1 MRPRGGI
8 IGATVQPAATAI
20 NSAASGV
27 CTLREAEAF
36 NRAGTWPS
44 PPTPPGVPTA
54 LSGTSGNAQ
63 VSLTWTAPA
72 SNGGVSITD
81 YSVQYSSDSGST
93 WTTFSRTAS
102 ATASQIV
109 TGLTNGT
116 AYVFRVAA
124 INGVVTGQYTAA
136 SSSVTPSATFLTVS
150 PASGTSDVGTA
161 YSWSGDGTAASP
173 LETSDPAAPNGI
185 NWGFNRGANTY
196 RLWTFTCGVT
206 GTLTVEFGGRDNDG
220 AEIPSFVRYVR
231 NGTLSTTFAAIQT
244 FFGTHGAR
252 RTLTVTAG
260 DVIALSATTGNSSSS
275 AGDWTDYGGYS
286 RGKFRLW
293 IS

>member
-8 IGATVQPAATAI
+8 IGATVQPTTT
-20 NSAASGV
+20 AASGMW
-27 CTLREAEAF
+27 TLREAEALT
-36 NRAGTWPS
+36 RAGTWPTA
-44 PPTPPGVPTA
+44 PTPPGVPTA
-54 LSGTSGNAQ
+54 LSGSSGNAQ

-72 SNGGVSITD
+72 SNGGLSITN
-81 YSVQYSSDSGST
+81 YSVQYSSNSGST

-124 INGVVTGQYTAA
+124 INGVGTGAYTAA

-150 PASGTSDVGTA
+150 PASGTSDNGTA
-161 YSWSGDGTAASP
+161 YYWSGSGTAASP
-173 LETSDPAAPNGI
+173 LQTSDAAAPNGI
-185 NWGFNRGANTY
+185 DWGFAYGANTY
-196 RLWTFTCGVT
+196 RLWTFTCGVS
-206 GTLTVEFGGRDNDG
+206 GTLTVEFGAKDNDG
-220 AEIPSFVRYVR
+220 PEFTDFVRYVR
-231 NGTLSTTFAAIQT
+231 NGTLSTTFASAQT
-244 FFGTHGAR
+244 VVGTHAAR

-260 DVIALSATTGNSSSS
+260 DVIKLSSQTGDSFPSGGDWVVSSSS
-275 AGDWTDYGGYS
+275 IK
-286 RGKFRLW
+286 GKFRLW